1 MKSKKSLSRKEKILL
16 NKEVKNLLNR
26 EVIDKFANRYDFL
39 SNFYSAPV
47 EYEGLVYRNNEA
59 AFQSAKTVDME
70 ERKRFV
76 AYAPSVA
83 KLEGRNLFLRSDWE
97 EVKDG
102 VMYDVVKDK
111 FTRNPDLKK
120 RLLNTGE
127 AVLIEGNWWHDNYWG
142 NCTCLKCLDIPGK
155 NQLGIT
161 LMKVREELEEEKL
174 SRKRGRKPKN
184 KNDESE
190 NSKNENSENE
200 ND

>member
-16 NKEVKNLLNR
+16 NKEVKHLLNR
-26 EVIDKFANRYDFL
+26 EVIDRFENRYDFL
-39 SNFYSAPV
+39 SNFYNAPV

-70 ERKRFV
+70 ERKRFI
-76 AYAPSVA
+76 AYPPSVA

-111 FTRNPDLKK
+111 FIRNSDLKK

-161 LMKVREELEEEKL
+161 LMKVREELKEEEKL
-174 SRKRGRKPKN
+174 SRKRGRKLKN
-184 KNDESE
+184 KNDGVELC
-190 NSKNENSENE
+190 
-200 ND
+200 